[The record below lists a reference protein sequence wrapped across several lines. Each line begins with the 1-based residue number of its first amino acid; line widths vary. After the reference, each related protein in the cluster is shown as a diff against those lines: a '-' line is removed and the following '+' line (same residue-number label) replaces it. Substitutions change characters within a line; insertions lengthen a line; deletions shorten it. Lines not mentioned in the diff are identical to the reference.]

1 MGGIMKRITA
11 IVTAASAS
19 GALAIAAVSAGML
32 PASASTAAATRPAAH
47 VTAHAKGTVKRQ
59 IARDPKVA
67 ARGAAKAAK
76 TAKAAKAGSP
86 VQILSQY
93 RNGEYVSVVHC
104 QGGQVPP
111 PLQIQ
116 QPGVPLH
123 LAGQQPSAS
132 VVRSLGHY
140 KPVYRCTLVIEKRPS
155 LPGKGGGI
163 RPCEHA
169 RPSMRGRCHVT
180 LNTGFGGAAASVKG
194 HRPRS

>member
-1 MGGIMKRITA
+1 MKRITA
-11 IVTAASAS
+11 IVSAASAS
-19 GALAIAAVSAGML
+19 GALAIAAVGAGML

-47 VTAHAKGTVKRQ
+47 VTAHAKGAVKRQ
-59 IARDPKVA
+59 IARDAKTA
-67 ARGAAKAAK
+67 KTAKA
-76 TAKAAKAGSP
+76 AKAAKAGSP

-111 PLQIQ
+111 PLHIQ

-132 VVRSLGHY
+132 VVRSLGQY

-169 RPSMRGRCHVT
+169 RPGMRGKCHVT